1 MRIPRSAQEVLR
13 QRFQLEAALASCPS
27 PTGSMQ
33 SPQATPR
40 LSAEPARERLALLV
54 LLTRDLTPLEED
66 VCRLRYAGPAG
77 GYAKHEG
84 VVRSADAQLR
94 ELVPD
99 ALPELLTREGD
110 AVTAVVRDEHGA
122 LTDFYAVEGIRAKP
136 MGWAEIGAVLGISAR
151 EAAGLAGEAI
161 HKASFTI
168 RRIYAGLQDRVGTEE
183 DSSCQ

>member
-1 MRIPRSAQEVLR
+1 VKIPRSAQEVLR

-33 SPQATPR
+33 SPQTTPR
-40 LSAEPARERLALLV
+40 LAAEPARERLALLV

-77 GYAKHEG
+77 GYARHDG

-94 ELVPD
+94 QLVPD

-110 AVTAVVRDEHGA
+110 VVTAVVRDEQGA
-122 LTDFYAVEGIRAKP
+122 LTDFFAVEGIRAKP
-136 MGWAEIGAVLGISAR
+136 MGWADIAERLSLEDGRVACR
-151 EAAGLAGEAI
+151 AAGDAI
-161 HKASFTI
+161 VKTST
-168 RRIYAGLQDRVGTEE
+168 RLQVLKDLDRAA
-183 DSSCQ
+183 